1 MQKVENDER
10 LLSEPSNNTAALS
23 KLKRARPLKCVLLGD
38 LENSLFPVCRGLLN
52 ASKRMQVQLQLHW
65 IASDGWGKQQKL
77 VESLEEVAE
86 GAITVELQSEHMPG
100 FDEYMMSLTPEN
112 NLRNPWFDE
121 YWQVGSTREYY
132 L

>member
-1 MQKVENDER
+1 MQI
-10 LLSEPSNNTAALS
+10 S
-23 KLKRARPLKCVLLGD
+23 
-38 LENSLFPVCRGLLN
+38 F
-52 ASKRMQVQLQLHW
+52 HW

-121 YWQVGSTREYY
+121 YWQASCLKPCTNAPVQCFNSFKNI
-132 L
+132 LLVNKQ